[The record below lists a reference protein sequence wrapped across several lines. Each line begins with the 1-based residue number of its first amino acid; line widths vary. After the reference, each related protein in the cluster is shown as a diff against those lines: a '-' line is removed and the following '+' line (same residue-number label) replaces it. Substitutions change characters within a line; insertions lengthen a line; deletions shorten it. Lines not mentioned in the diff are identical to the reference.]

1 MNGLNQIPQSGDL
14 LFITSSLK
22 DVMCLHDLGFAS
34 VALQSETHTIND
46 ETLQEL
52 QGRYKYVLTFFDN
65 DECGI
70 NSAATYFKKYHVNG
84 IVVPHHSESATY
96 KDISDYVFT

>member
-1 MNGLNQIPQSGDL
+1 
-14 LFITSSLK
+14 
-22 DVMCLHDLGFAS
+22 MCLHDLGFAS
-34 VALQSETHTIND
+34 VALQSETHKISN

-52 QGRYKYVLTFFDN
+52 QARYRNVLTFFDN

-70 NSAATYFKKYHVNG
+70 TSAAAYFKEYHVNG
-84 IVVPHHSESATY
+84 IVVPHHSENAAY